1 MAPLGGILASLPA
14 GDPMAQCQ
22 GVHSVTDEVGVE
34 PPLVHM
40 VWDGLGEADLSIPPA
55 RLHAPGSSIRYA
67 LGLGVHLPVH
77 GAGQAGDE
85 MLVHFATDEFEYRYS
100 QVFLPGRPEED
111 APVKHTHS
119 G

>member
-40 VWDGLGEADLSIPPA
+40 VWDGLGEADLLFRPRGCTLPEVRSDTPLAWECIYRSMGRVRPA
-55 RLHAPGSSIRYA
+55 TKCWCILLPTSSSIAVPRFFFRVV
-67 LGLGVHLPVH
+67 LRKMLP
-77 GAGQAGDE
+77 
-85 MLVHFATDEFEYRYS
+85 
-100 QVFLPGRPEED
+100 
-111 APVKHTHS
+111 
-119 G
+119 